1 MSTNSKTYGVSEFIL
16 DSIVPEINVPIMK
29 PSRKKPFKIKEWI
42 NNATT
47 KISNQIKQK
56 SMQIAEWI
64 LNAKI
69 KKYQVPS
76 KIKNLVKLVLKS
88 KYSDVETSHNYE
100 KEKLSVKRITAFKN
114 NAIVYKMKVLDNKD
128 PLNQMMLL
136 NARKTYLLEKRLNLL
151 KGVKCNETLD
161 VKFEKLGSEG
171 QMIEKSF
178 TFTSKPQVIMSKT
191 GVESALLKMRS
202 DIEIRIDRFTLEGSG
217 WAVIEA
223 LNHDL
228 HVNKYAPLAA
238 RSYIPLP
245 EEIQK
250 KKATVNLKNDDDRC
264 FIYCLG
270 RALDPNPEKNHLD
283 RVSTHLK
290 NVCETLGLNTIKTP
304 VNIQDSP
311 KIEKQFNV
319 SINIYG
325 HSNSDIYPI
334 HKTYSTATKHIDLLV
349 TSKSETNHYV
359 WIKNFNRLCHNVN
372 KHGGKKYFC
381 KHCMHPFTSD
391 SILLKHM
398 KDCMEL
404 NGCQA
409 IGMPAEG
416 EVTKF
421 KSFKETVKI
430 PFVIYADLES
440 LLHKLTVTQKLEVDQ
455 EQTEKLQKH
464 VACSYGYKVVCC
476 YNDSLSKPYK
486 MYRGT
491 DSVHKFFTDIFE
503 EEKEI
508 LEKLRSFQK
517 TPLNSSYKEK
527 MHHKNATKCYVCD
540 CSFTDRNRKVRDH
553 CHVLRNYRGAA
564 CNTCNLSMKMTK
576 TIPVIFHNLK
586 GYDSHLL
593 LPELG
598 KFNKK
603 ISIIPNNMQTY
614 MSFSVGNEI
623 TYTDVKTGELKKKD
637 WFNLRF
643 IDSFGFMASSLSQLV
658 VD

>member
-1 MSTNSKTYGVSEFIL
+1 M
-16 DSIVPEINVPIMK
+16 
-29 PSRKKPFKIKEWI
+29 
-42 NNATT
+42 
-47 KISNQIKQK
+47 
-56 SMQIAEWI
+56 
-64 LNAKI
+64 
-69 KKYQVPS
+69 
-76 KIKNLVKLVLKS
+76 
-88 KYSDVETSHNYE
+88 
-100 KEKLSVKRITAFKN
+100 
-114 NAIVYKMKVLDNKD
+114 
-128 PLNQMMLL
+128 
-136 NARKTYLLEKRLNLL
+136 NLL
-151 KGVKCNETLD
+151 KGVKCNETLE
-161 VKFEKLGSEG
+161 VKFEKLGSDG

-202 DIEIRIDRFTLEGSG
+202 DIEKRIDRFTLEGSG

-228 HVNKYAPLAA
+228 HVNKYAPIAA

-245 EEIQK
+245 GEIQK

-270 RALDPNPEKNHLD
+270 RALDPNPEKNNLD
-283 RVSTHLK
+283 RVSKHLK
-290 NVCETLGLNTIKTP
+290 NVCETLSLNTIKTP
-304 VNIQDSP
+304 VNIQDLP

-325 HSNSDIYPI
+325 HPNSDIYPI

-381 KHCMHPFTSD
+381 KHCIHLFTSE
-391 SILLKHM
+391 SILLKQM

-421 KSFKETVKI
+421 KSFRETVKI

-508 LEKLRSFQK
+508 LEKLKSFQN
-517 TPLNSSYKEK
+517 TPLNLSYKEK

-540 CSFTDRNRKVRDH
+540 CSFTDKNRKVRDH
-553 CHVLRNYRGAA
+553 CYVLGNYRGAA
-564 CNTCNLSMKMTK
+564 CNTCNLCMKMTK

-598 KFNKK
+598 KFNRK

-614 MSFSVGNEI
+614 MLFSVGNEI
-623 TYTDVKTGELKKKD
+623 TYTDVKTGELKKD
-637 WFNLRF
+637 WFNL
-643 IDSFGFMASSLSQLV
+643 
-658 VD
+658 